1 VAITTS
7 LRYLYGKFKYEG
19 IWTAVVVVKRLGVS
33 LVLTSPGT
41 NMIAFLSK
49 MNLACNYFRSECEL
63 VAVDLLWKP

>member
-1 VAITTS
+1 MDS
-7 LRYLYGKFKYEG
+7 SSSGKKAG
-19 IWTAVVVVKRLGVS
+19 S
-33 LVLTSPGT
+33 PLVLTSPGT